1 MRDHGRMEQHVTVE
15 ADVAPERVWEVMTD
29 VERWPE
35 WTGTVTSVTR
45 LDEGP
50 LRLDSRARIVQP
62 KLPAAEY
69 VVVEISPGRSFT
81 WVATSPGVRTTARH
95 AVEALPDGRSRIR
108 LGVEQ
113 AGPLGLVIGR
123 LFFKGL
129 TDRYLATEA
138 AGLKARCEGT
148 A

>member
-1 MRDHGRMEQHVTVE
+1 MEQHITME
-15 ADVAPERVWEVMTD
+15 TDAAPERVWEVMTD

-35 WTGTVTSVTR
+35 WTETVTSVTR

-50 LRLDSRARIVQP
+50 LRLDSRARIEQP
-62 KLPAAEY
+62 KLPVAEY
-69 VVVEISPGRSFT
+69 VVVELSPGRSFT

-95 AVEALPDGRSRIR
+95 VVEALPNGGAQVR

-123 LFFKGL
+123 LLFKGL
-129 TDRYLATEA
+129 TDRYLAIEA

-148 A
+148 V